1 MLTARL
7 YYQYLP
13 DQEYV
18 YVRTMQMQS
27 DPPPLQGLVIT
38 QQTWKRLEERDGLT
52 MMQVQE
58 LVRERGGPLSQ
69 PFQAPPGIRKVYLDA
84 CGLMPK
90 GDEEFAALSPFPVL
104 SEDSLDEGEEWEC
117 TEVVPNSAE
126 PMDIVYR
133 LEEYRPEGDELW
145 ARLSSHG
152 QTPELE
158 VRGHYEFSVS
168 RGLLK
173 HGQLQ
178 VVNRL
183 PDGQTVTLQVDLAL
197 AD

>member
-27 DPPPLQGLVIT
+27 DPPPLQGLVVT
-38 QQTWKRLEERDGLT
+38 QQNWTRLEERDGLT
-52 MMQVQE
+52 VMQVQE
-58 LVRERGGPLSQ
+58 VVRERSGPLSQ

-117 TEVVPNSAE
+117 TEAVPNSAE
-126 PMDIVYR
+126 PMDIRYR
-133 LEEYRPEGDELW
+133 LEEFRPEGEELW
-145 ARLSSHG
+145 ARVSSRG

-158 VRGHYEFSVS
+158 VSGHYEFSVS

-173 HGQLQ
+173 HGQLR
-178 VVNRL
+178 VNNRL
-183 PDGQTVTLQVDLAL
+183 PDGQTVSLQVDLAL